1 MLAAL
6 TLTMLPAG
14 AASKIYKTFD
24 EDGNV
29 VFTDVAPK
37 TEQPNQPVELEP
49 PNSFTPPPDTREG
62 ISLEEWLGTDGEV
75 AGEAAATGYQS
86 LAVGAP
92 GNDEGLRDNA
102 GNVTVRAD
110 LIPELAQDHALQV
123 YLDGTLMETSNS
135 TTVEL
140 INIDRGTHNV
150 QLRVVD
156 AAGSTLISSA
166 PSVFHLQRRSVINQ
180 PASRAPTR

>member
-1 MLAAL
+1 
-6 TLTMLPAG
+6 MLPAG